1 MGMSHSKD
9 FNSVDYTRSY
19 KYRKNKKR
27 RRGSWV
33 SFYVKIT
40 YDIKILQVQYA
51 TSIWSGA
58 GTQTL

>member
-1 MGMSHSKD
+1 MGL
-9 FNSVDYTRSY
+9 F
-19 KYRKNKKR
+19 
-27 RRGSWV
+27 
-33 SFYVKIT
+33 FVKIT